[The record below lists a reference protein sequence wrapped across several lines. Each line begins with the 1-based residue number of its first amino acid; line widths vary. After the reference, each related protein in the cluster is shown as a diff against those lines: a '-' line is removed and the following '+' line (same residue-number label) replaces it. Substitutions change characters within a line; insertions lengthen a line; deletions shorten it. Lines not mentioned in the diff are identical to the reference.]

1 MIDDIIQSEHYLTKK
16 QIDSFI
22 TTQLKKLELKGQRV
36 LILVPD
42 NTRTMPIPHV
52 FDVITKALGPIV
64 QQVDFLV
71 ALGTHPALSS
81 EELEKLFG
89 QEVVDGKIGASR
101 IFNHAWDDPQSLAT
115 IGLITEEEIAKLS
128 RGKLSQDLVVR
139 VNRKIFDYDHLMIFG
154 PVFPHEVVGFSG
166 GNKYFFPGISGPE
179 VINLTH
185 WLGALLTSYNL
196 IGSGYTPVRAMIDRA
211 AEMIETPKTCFAFVL
226 DEGGTYG
233 IFAGTPEKAWEGAST
248 LSAETHIIRT
258 GRTYQRVLSVMPPMY
273 TDLWVGG
280 KGMYK
285 VEPVVADGGE
295 VIIYAPHIHE
305 ISPTHGKI
313 LEKIGYHVSDYFTS
327 QWEQFKKYP
336 WGVLAHSTHVKG
348 RGWFD
353 PQSRSESPRIK
364 VTLAT
369 GIPESVCRAINLGY
383 LDPDTIRVEDWADR
397 EDEGIL
403 LVRNAGE
410 HLYRVQ

>member
-1 MIDDIIQSEHYLTKK
+1 MNDSIQSDNYLSKE
-16 QIDSFI
+16 QISSFI
-22 TTQLKKLELKGQRV
+22 KTKLKNMDLAGQRV
-36 LILVPD
+36 LILMPD
-42 NTRTMPIPHV
+42 TTRTMPTQQV
-52 FDVITKALGPIV
+52 FEVIRTSLEPV
-64 QQVDFLV
+64 VSQVDFMV
-71 ALGTHPALSS
+71 ALGTHPALSPA
-81 EELEKLFG
+81 ELSGLFG
-89 QEVVDGKIGASR
+89 QEVVDGRIGSIR
-101 IFNHAWDDPQSLAT
+101 IFNHSWDDPASLAT
-115 IGLITEEEIAKLS
+115 IGLITEEEITKLS
-128 RGKLSQDLVVR
+128 RGKLHQDLIVR
-139 VNRKIFDYDHLMIFG
+139 INRRIFDYDHLIIFG

-185 WLGALLTSYNL
+185 WLGALLTSYTL

-211 AEMIETPKTCFAFVL
+211 AEMIEKPRTCFAFVL
-226 DEGGTYG
+226 DGGGTYG
-233 IFAGTPEKAWEGAST
+233 IFAGSPETAWEDASA
-248 LSAETHIIRT
+248 LSAEKHIIRT

-273 TDLWVGG
+273 TDLWVGA

-295 VIIYAPHIHE
+295 VIIYAPQIHE
-305 ISPTHGKI
+305 ISPTHGAI
-313 LEKIGYHVSDYFTS
+313 LEEIGYHVIDYFTS
-327 QWEQFKKYP
+327 QWDQFKDYP
-336 WGVLAHSTHVKG
+336 LGVLAHATHVKG

-353 PQSRSESPRIK
+353 VRTGNETARIK

-383 LDPDTIRVEDWADR
+383 RDPKSILIDDWAGC

>member
-1 MIDDIIQSEHYLTKK
+1 MNDSIQSDNYLSKE
-16 QIDSFI
+16 QISSFI
-22 TTQLKKLELKGQRV
+22 KTKLKNMDLAGQRV

-42 NTRTMPIPHV
+42 TTRTMP
-52 FDVITKALGPIV
+52 T
-64 QQVDFLV
+64 QQVFEVIRASLAPVVSQLDFIV
-71 ALGTHPALSS
+71 ALGTHPALSPA
-81 EELEKLFG
+81 ELSGLFG
-89 QEVVDGKIGASR
+89 QEVVDGRIGASR
-101 IFNHAWDDPQSLAT
+101 IFNHSWDDPMSLAT
-115 IGLITEEEIAKLS
+115 IGLITEEEITKIS
-128 RGKLSQDLVVR
+128 RGKLHQDLIVR
-139 VNRKIFDYDHLMIFG
+139 INRRIFDYDHLIIFG

-185 WLGALLTSYNL
+185 WLGALLTSYTL

-211 AEMIETPKTCFAFVL
+211 AEMIEKPRTCFAFVL
-226 DEGGTYG
+226 DGGGTYG
-233 IFAGTPEKAWEGAST
+233 IFTGSPETAWEDASE
-248 LSAETHIIRT
+248 LSAEKHIIRT

-273 TDLWVGG
+273 TDLWVGA
-280 KGMYK
+280 KGMYE

-305 ISPTHGKI
+305 ISPTHGAI
-313 LEKIGYHVSDYFTS
+313 LEEIGYHVIDYFTS
-327 QWEQFKKYP
+327 QWDQFKDYP
-336 WGVLAHSTHVKG
+336 LGVLAHATHVKG

-353 PQSRSESPRIK
+353 IRTGNETARIK

-383 LDPDTIRVEDWADR
+383 RDPKSIRIDDWAGR

>member
-1 MIDDIIQSEHYLTKK
+1 MNDSIQSDNYLSKE
-16 QIDSFI
+16 QISSFI
-22 TTQLKKLELKGQRV
+22 KTKLKNMDLAGQRV
-36 LILVPD
+36 LILMPD
-42 NTRTMPIPHV
+42 TTRTMP
-52 FDVITKALGPIV
+52 T
-64 QQVDFLV
+64 QQVFEVIRTSLEPVVSQLDFMV
-71 ALGTHPALSS
+71 ALGTHPALSPA
-81 EELEKLFG
+81 ELSGLFG
-89 QEVVDGKIGASR
+89 QEVVDGQIDASR
-101 IFNHAWDDPQSLAT
+101 IFNHSWDDPASLAT
-115 IGLITEEEIAKLS
+115 IGLITEEEITKLS
-128 RGKLSQDLVVR
+128 RGKLHQDLIVR
-139 VNRKIFDYDHLMIFG
+139 INRRIFDYDHLIIFG

-185 WLGALLTSYNL
+185 WLGALLTSYTL

-211 AEMIETPKTCFAFVL
+211 AEMIEKPRTCFAFVL
-226 DEGGTYG
+226 DGGGTYG
-233 IFAGTPEKAWEGAST
+233 IFAGSPETAWEDASA
-248 LSAETHIIRT
+248 LSAEKHIIRT

-273 TDLWVGG
+273 TDLWVGA

-295 VIIYAPHIHE
+295 VIIYAPQIHE
-305 ISPTHGKI
+305 ISPTHGAI
-313 LEKIGYHVSDYFTS
+313 LEEIGYHVIDYFTS
-327 QWEQFKKYP
+327 QWDQFKDYP
-336 WGVLAHSTHVKG
+336 LGVLAHATHVKG

-353 PQSRSESPRIK
+353 VRTGNETARIK

-383 LDPDTIRVEDWADR
+383 RDPKSILIDDWAGR